1 MQSRYFARIYFI
13 ILFAISMTE
22 SHIFNFMTLNLF
34 LAYVPFELCLLLKL
48 FKPVKAFEWPLFI
61 VFGLIFLLLVPN
73 TFYMITDLI
82 HLNQFQFN
90 FLAGL
95 NITEWI
101 YFTYLILGVL
111 LAIYLTILIF
121 LEIAHFTSYVWL
133 NRLLIVILMFL
144 NGLGIYIGRF
154 LRLHTVYLLNAPLEI
169 VKEVFLIID
178 VKALLFVILM
188 VLIQATVILFV
199 KGVRFYQ

>member
-13 ILFAISMTE
+13 ILFVISMTE

-154 LRLHTVYLLNAPLEI
+154 LRLHTVYLLNAPLKI
-169 VKEVFLIID
+169 VKEVFLIIN
-178 VKALLFVILM
+178 VKALLFVVLM
-188 VLIQATVILFV
+188 VLIQATVILFI
-199 KGVRFYQ
+199 KGVRLYQ

>member
-13 ILFAISMTE
+13 ILFVISMTE

-121 LEIAHFTSYVWL
+121 FRNCTFYVLCMVKSTIDSYINVLKWIRYL
-133 NRLLIVILMFL
+133 HRSILK
-144 NGLGIYIGRF
+144 ITYC
-154 LRLHTVYLLNAPLEI
+154 
-169 VKEVFLIID
+169 
-178 VKALLFVILM
+178 LFIKC
-188 VLIQATVILFV
+188 TF
-199 KGVRFYQ
+199 KNCERGFF

>member
-1 MQSRYFARIYFI
+1 
-13 ILFAISMTE
+13 
-22 SHIFNFMTLNLF
+22 MTLNLF

-90 FLAGL
+90 FLAEL

-154 LRLHTVYLLNAPLEI
+154 LRLHTVYLLNAPLKI

-178 VKALLFVILM
+178 VKALLFVVLM
-188 VLIQATVILFV
+188 VLIQATVILFI
-199 KGVRFYQ
+199 KGVRLYQ

>member
-1 MQSRYFARIYFI
+1 MALI
-13 ILFAISMTE
+13 
-22 SHIFNFMTLNLF
+22 
-34 LAYVPFELCLLLKL
+34 C
-48 FKPVKAFEWPLFI
+48 

-121 LEIAHFTSYVWL
+121 LEIAFYVLCMVKSTIDSYINVLKWIRYL
-133 NRLLIVILMFL
+133 HRSILKITYCLFIKCTFK
-144 NGLGIYIGRF
+144 NC
-154 LRLHTVYLLNAPLEI
+154 E
-169 VKEVFLIID
+169 EVFNH
-178 VKALLFVILM
+178 
-188 VLIQATVILFV
+188 
-199 KGVRFYQ
+199 RC